1 VAAVILAAGAGERL
15 GGTVPKAFSR
25 LGGRPMVAYSL
36 RAASLCDRIDRI
48 VLVVPAGHQAV
59 LDDELAPLR
68 AAVAAPDLQIETV
81 VGGATRQESVRAG
94 LAAAPGG
101 TGVVVVHDAA
111 RPFAT
116 SRLFG
121 QVIGALGGGLDAR
134 SGGDGPDG
142 VVPALPCHDTI
153 KRVRDGLIVETVSR
167 DELWLAQTPQ
177 AFYADALRH
186 AHESAVERGLDA
198 TDDAMLLEAAGYRLA
213 VIAGEPSNVKITTAE
228 DLARAERLI
237 GLDGSSDAATI
248 GQYA

>member
-101 TGVVVVHDAA
+101 TGVVVVH
-111 RPFAT
+111 
-116 SRLFG
+116 
-121 QVIGALGGGLDAR
+121 ALGGGLDAR